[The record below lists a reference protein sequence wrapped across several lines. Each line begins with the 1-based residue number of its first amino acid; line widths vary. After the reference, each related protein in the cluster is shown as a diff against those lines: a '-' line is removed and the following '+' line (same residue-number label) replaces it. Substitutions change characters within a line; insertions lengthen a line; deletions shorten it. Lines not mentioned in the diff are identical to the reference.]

1 MSVKPMLGDW
11 EIPRVADMQTLEQR
25 SMVELNIPG
34 QTGSVYQDMNSLPM
48 QLMLSGSLYGSE
60 TNNDFLEQVREKYQE
75 GAPVTFVSD
84 IVTGTELQYVVIE
97 TMAFQIN
104 ARNPE
109 QLDYFLTLKESPPPP
124 PPSPSGFLDGLDT
137 SLLDEAGALVDS
149 VSGALDALDA
159 LGNIP
164 DFGDP
169 SGPLESTLDE
179 VDGIMSDL
187 GDIAS
192 SLGDLFS

>member
-1 MSVKPMLGDW
+1 MLGDW
-11 EIPRVADMQTLEQR
+11 EIPRVADVQTLEQR
-25 SMVELNIPG
+25 SLVELSVPG
-34 QTGSVYQDMNSLPM
+34 QVGSVFQDMNSLPM
-48 QLMLSGSLYGSE
+48 QLTIAGSLYGGE
-60 TNNDFLEQVREKYQE
+60 TNNEFLSQVREKYQE

-84 IVTGTELQYVVIE
+84 IVTGTELQYVLIE

-104 ARNPE
+104 ASNPE
-109 QLDYFLTLKESPPPP
+109 QLDYWLTLKESPPPP
-124 PPSPSGFLDGLDT
+124 PPSSSGFLDDLDT
-137 SLLDEAGALVDS
+137 SLLDEAGALEDS
-149 VSGALDALDA
+149 VGGALDALDA

-179 VDGIMSDL
+179 VDGIMGDL
-187 GDIAS
+187 NDIAS

>member
-25 SMVELNIPG
+25 SIVELAIPG
-34 QTGSVYQDMNSLPM
+34 QVGSVYQDMNSQPM
-48 QLMLSGSLYGSE
+48 HLAIAGSLYGTE
-60 TNNDFLEQVREKYQE
+60 TNNEFLGQVREKYQQGE
-75 GAPVTFVSD
+75 PVTFVSD
-84 IVTGTELQYVVIE
+84 IVTGTELQYVLIE

-104 ARNPE
+104 ANNPD
-109 QLDYFLTLKESPPPP
+109 QLDYWLSLKESPPPP
-124 PPSPSGFLDGLDT
+124 PPSSSGFLDDLDT
-137 SLLDEAGALVDS
+137 SLLDQAGALVDS

-159 LGNIP
+159 LANLP

-169 SGPLESTLDE
+169 SGPLESTLNE
-179 VDGIMSDL
+179 IDGIMNDL

>member
-124 PPSPSGFLDGLDT
+124 PPSSSGFLDGLDT

>member
-11 EIPRVADMQTLEQR
+11 EIPRVADMQTVEQR
-25 SMVELNIPG
+25 AIVELAVPG
-34 QTGSVYQDMNSLPM
+34 QVGSVFQDMNSQPM
-48 QLMLSGSLYGSE
+48 QLMIAGSLYGAE
-60 TNNDFLEQVREKYQE
+60 TNNEFLEQVREKYQAGE
-75 GAPVTFVSD
+75 PVTFVSD
-84 IVTGTELQYVVIE
+84 IITGTELQYVLIQ

-104 ARNPE
+104 AGNPE
-109 QLDYFLTLKESPPPP
+109 QLDYLLTLKESPPPP
-124 PPSPSGFLDGLDT
+124 PPSSSGFLDDLDT
-137 SLLDEAGALVDS
+137 GLLDEAGALVDS

-159 LGNIP
+159 LGDIP

>member
-11 EIPRVADMQTLEQR
+11 EIPRVADMQTVEKR
-25 SMVELNIPG
+25 SIIELAIPG
-34 QTGSVYQDMNSLPM
+34 QVGSVFQDMNSQPM
-48 QLMLSGSLYGSE
+48 QLAIAGSLYGAE
-60 TNNDFLEQVREKYQE
+60 TNNEFLEQVREKYQE
-75 GAPVTFVSD
+75 GEPVTFVSD
-84 IVTGTELQYVVIE
+84 IVTGTELQYVLIE

-104 ARNPE
+104 ANNPE
-109 QLDYFLTLKESPPPP
+109 QLDYWLTLKESPPPP
-124 PPSPSGFLDGLDT
+124 PPSSSGFLDGLDT

-159 LGNIP
+159 LGDIP

-187 GDIAS
+187 GDIAT

>member
-1 MSVKPMLGDW
+1 MLGDW
-11 EIPRVADMQTLEQR
+11 EIPRVADVQTLEQR
-25 SMVELNIPG
+25 SLVELSVPG
-34 QTGSVYQDMNSLPM
+34 QVGSVFQDMNSVPM
-48 QLMLSGSLYGSE
+48 QLTIAGSLYGGE
-60 TNNDFLEQVREKYQE
+60 TNNEFLSQVREKYQE

-84 IVTGTELQYVVIE
+84 IVTGTELQYVLIE

-104 ARNPE
+104 ASNPE
-109 QLDYFLTLKESPPPP
+109 QLDYWLTLKESPPPP
-124 PPSPSGFLDGLDT
+124 PPSSSGFLDDLDT

-149 VSGALDALDA
+149 VGGALDALDA

-179 VDGIMSDL
+179 VDGIMGDL
-187 GDIAS
+187 NDIAS

>member
-104 ARNPE
+104 AQNPE

-124 PPSPSGFLDGLDT
+124 PPSSSGFLDGLDT

>member
-25 SMVELNIPG
+25 SVVELPVPG
-34 QTGSVYQDMNSLPM
+34 QVGSLYQDMNSLPM
-48 QLMLSGSLYGSE
+48 QLLIAGSLFGGE
-60 TNNDFLEQVREKYQE
+60 ANNEFLEQVREKYQE
-75 GAPVTFVSD
+75 GEPVTFVSD
-84 IVTGTELQYVVIE
+84 IVTGTELQYVLIE

-104 ARNPE
+104 ANDPE
-109 QLDYFLTLKESPPPP
+109 QLDYLLMLKESPPPP
-124 PPSPSGFLDGLDT
+124 PPSSSGFLDGLDT

-159 LGNIP
+159 LGDIP

-169 SGPLESTLDE
+169 SGPLESTLDD